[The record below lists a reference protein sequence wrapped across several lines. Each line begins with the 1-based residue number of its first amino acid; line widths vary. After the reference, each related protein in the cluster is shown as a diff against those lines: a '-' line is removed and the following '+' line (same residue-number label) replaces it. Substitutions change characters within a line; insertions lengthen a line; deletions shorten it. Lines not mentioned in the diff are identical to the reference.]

1 MKAQD
6 FRKKIIEMSDEELVA
21 KERDLR
27 EDFFK
32 LKFQHGVR
40 QIENTGKLH
49 EIRKNIARVK
59 TVMSSRQQ

>member
-1 MKAQD
+1 MKAHD
-6 FRKKIIEMSDEELVA
+6 FRKKISEMSDKELVA
-21 KERDLR
+21 QERDLR

-40 QIENTGKLH
+40 QIENTGKLR

-59 TVMSSRQQ
+59 TVMSSRQK